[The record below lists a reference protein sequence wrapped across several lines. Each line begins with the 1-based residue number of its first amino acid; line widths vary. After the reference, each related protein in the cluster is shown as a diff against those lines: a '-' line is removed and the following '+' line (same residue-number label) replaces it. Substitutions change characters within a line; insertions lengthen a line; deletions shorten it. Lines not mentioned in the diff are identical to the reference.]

1 MNALVPNPAIAYA
14 PVSAI
19 DGGMSDEDQPTHA
32 AAHFGLGVVV
42 SGAAAAADFD
52 INRGSGKLTVTIAD
66 RMGAYV
72 IFGQCKAAGA
82 TAQ

>member
-1 MNALVPNPAIAYA
+1 MRRLI
-14 PVSAI
+14 
-19 DGGMSDEDQPTHA
+19 
-32 AAHFGLGVVV
+32 FGLGVVGSV
-42 SGAAAAADFD
+42 AAAAADFD

>member
-1 MNALVPNPAIAYA
+1 MKTSRRMRRLI
-14 PVSAI
+14 
-19 DGGMSDEDQPTHA
+19 SD
-32 AAHFGLGVVV
+32 FV

-72 IFGQCKAAGA
+72 IFGQCTAAGA